1 MEHVGPSPLAAP
13 VASLPSR
20 LLPWAALAAIYLLW
34 GSSFMAIRVV
44 VQHVPPFLMASW
56 RYLVA
61 AAILGVIALIVE
73 RPSAPAV
80 RELVR
85 FGITGTAMFLGGNG
99 LLSFGELHVP
109 SGMAAVL
116 IATIPFWMVA
126 FEIVRGRLIPSLAIA
141 AGLVC
146 GIVGVVVLVGP
157 ATRGD
162 TDLLSAGAI
171 LLAAACWAVGSL
183 SARQVESAHGPL
195 TIATLQMAAGGL
207 SLFAA
212 AIVTGEISGFDATMV
227 PGEAWLA
234 LAWLVV
240 PAGVVTFGSY
250 TYGLRVLPSNV
261 VATYPF
267 ANAVVAVMLGWAFLA
282 EPVTGST
289 LIGCVVVIASA
300 GLIGSRS
307 AQVRRSPTPG

>member
-13 VASLPSR
+13 VAGLPSR

-56 RYLVA
+56 RYLAA

-80 RELVR
+80 RDLVR
-85 FGITGTAMFLGGNG
+85 IGITGTAMFLGGNG

-116 IATIPFWMVA
+116 MATIPFWMVA

-157 ATRGD
+157 ATQGD

-171 LLAAACWAVGSL
+171 VLAAACWAVGSL

-195 TIATLQMAAGGL
+195 TIATLQMAAGGI
-207 SLFAA
+207 SLFAV
-212 AIVTGEISGFDATMV
+212 AIVTGEITGFDATMV
-227 PGEAWLA
+227 PSEAWLA

-250 TYGLRVLPSNV
+250 TYALRVLPSNV

-267 ANAVVAVMLGWAFLA
+267 ANAVVAVLLGWAFLA

-289 LIGCVVVIASA
+289 LIGCAVVIASA
-300 GLIGSRS
+300 GLLGSRS
-307 AQVRRSPTPG
+307 AQVRRSPTRG